1 MNLETI
7 TKILSIPALILGLLV
22 LGSNFIDVNYW
33 ISKMLLSTPK
43 TPKAN
48 KDTGFLEIVDLWY
61 QLRNKC
67 EAYELSSALE
77 KLDEVF
83 PLLNDK
89 IETTN
94 PTEVKN
100 V

>member
-43 TPKAN
+43 TPKVN

-89 IETTN
+89 IETTH
-94 PTEVKN
+94 PVEVKN

>member
-33 ISKMLLSTPK
+33 VSKMLLSTPK
-43 TPKAN
+43 TPKVN

-89 IETTN
+89 IETTI
-94 PTEVKN
+94 TEVKN